1 MGRLTVAISV
11 QSFRTLRMRLPDVL
25 LQNSLRENHIEAL
38 TSYVPVK
45 YPGRIILF
53 RAAESLAENPV
64 DSPLC
69 WAPLAGDGLD
79 VYHFDASHE
88 LMRPEYAHE
97 VAARLDECLSRA
109 YMTDQR
115 SAQ

>member
-1 MGRLTVAISV
+1 M
-11 QSFRTLRMRLPDVL
+11 L
-25 LQNSLRENHIEAL
+25 LKAW
-38 TSYVPVK
+38 
-45 YPGRIILF
+45 
-53 RAAESLAENPV
+53 NPV
-64 DSPLC
+64 DSPLG